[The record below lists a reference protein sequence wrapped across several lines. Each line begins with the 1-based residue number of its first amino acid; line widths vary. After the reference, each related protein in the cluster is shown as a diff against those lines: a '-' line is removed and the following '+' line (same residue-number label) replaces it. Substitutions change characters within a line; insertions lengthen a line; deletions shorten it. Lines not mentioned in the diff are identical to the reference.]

1 MSELNW
7 VTKHDRFGG
16 NSSNSLTIASI
27 PNTTITGLYS
37 TNISISS
44 NSLNLLVTRS
54 GQTLAQLIL
63 KSIIG
68 WSISSG
74 TTLIII
80 SDDLDPMTLV
90 FIDTTELANAII
102 ILENGVNL

>member
-7 VTKHDRFGG
+7 ITKHDRFGG
-16 NSSNSLTIASI
+16 TTSDSLTDAII

-44 NSLNLLVTRS
+44 NSLNLLVKRS
-54 GQTLAQLIL
+54 SQILAQLIL
-63 KSIIG
+63 KNIIG
-68 WSISSG
+68 WSSYSG

-80 SDDLDPMTLV
+80 SDDLDPVTLV
-90 FIDTTELANAII
+90 FVDTTELDNAII